1 MTAYTRKTIGE
12 VISEEKLEKMTEAI
26 MQEVVLVGKAKK
38 VDFNDDIVEKNMQIA
53 RNFPLETKT
62 SFQRDFENK
71 GAKNEGNIFGE
82 TLIRLAKECKVKI
95 PITTEVYESL
105 LAR

>member
-1 MTAYTRKTIGE
+1 LLSQHNPIH
-12 VISEEKLEKMTEAI
+12 
-26 MQEVVLVGKAKK
+26 
-38 VDFNDDIVEKNMQIA
+38 
-53 RNFPLETKT
+53 
-62 SFQRDFENK
+62 FENK